1 MEQRTAEW
9 FAARA
14 GRVTASRIADVTGK
28 TKSGY
33 GAARADYMV
42 ELLAERL
49 TGQPTEKFVSS
60 AMQWGTDQEPHA
72 RHLYTVKTGLWVD
85 EVGFVRHPKI
95 EWAGASPDGRIGIDG
110 LVEIKCPKT
119 TTHLETLTSK
129 SVPKN
134 HYAQMQWQMSC
145 TTASWCDY
153 VSYDPRLPENLQLF
167 VARVPRSEE
176 TIMELEAEVVK
187 FLRELDAMILDL
199 NNRFPAEQRN
209 VEHNKREVQNSGE
222 TMGGSGRSGELT

>member
-134 HYAQMQWQMSC
+134 HYAQMQWQMRC
-145 TTASWCDY
+145 ADRAWCDY
-153 VSYDPRLPENLQLF
+153 VVFDPRMPVKAQLF
-167 VARVPRSEE
+167 VTRVTRDDEWL
-176 TIMELEAEVVK
+176 TTTEAEVIK
-187 FLRELDAMILDL
+187 FLAEVDAKVAALKKII
-199 NNRFPAEQRN
+199 
-209 VEHNKREVQNSGE
+209 GE
-222 TMGGSGRSGELT
+222 